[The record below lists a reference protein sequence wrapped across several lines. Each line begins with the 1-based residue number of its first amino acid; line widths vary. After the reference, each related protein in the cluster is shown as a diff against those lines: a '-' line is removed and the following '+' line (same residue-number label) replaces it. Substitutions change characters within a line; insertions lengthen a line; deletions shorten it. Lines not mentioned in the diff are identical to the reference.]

1 MAWSQPVFPKAIRVN
16 FLHNLRTP
24 MVRLLRLALFGLAV
38 FVGMAFSDQPDSA
51 QLKDIG
57 EEAFHEGDYTKALKL
72 FYSLY
77 EQAKTRKD
85 EKTACEAAYRI
96 GASYYS
102 ISAFGDAQKYLTEA
116 YRHYPQSGLGEEVRL
131 SILSAMAGVYFEEEN
146 YAKAR
151 EMASTLL
158 REARQRGD
166 SVLIAQNAQGLALID
181 NKEGKFSETHR
192 HLQLARRYTRR
203 GSFEDIHLL
212 SVEAE
217 CYFLQHDF
225 ARTEQ
230 VCRRILAQ
238 AGAKT
243 EDRSI
248 ALIYLIRALT
258 ERGAVHEAAALT
270 AEARRLVSL
279 RNLPLLCETLSRLE
293 RRGGQTDLAFAY
305 MDSVV
310 IFQDSLQTVSNLQ
323 LAEAARIK
331 MEVMDYQ
338 AASEKQMARLR
349 QNQIVAWLLAGICF
363 LLVVMAVWFVRS
375 QRQRARREKQLLAL
389 RLEREQQ
396 AKLLAEKQMKETEL
410 LARYQEEIMKR
421 QLAEKQSELNATAL
435 FATARNALIEQVIET
450 LNEADLPAE
459 LQPKV
464 GALVQ
469 DLRQMVRADADS
481 DKLIIDFEAANPDF
495 VARLNRACE
504 TLSSSDIRFLSFV
517 RMNLSVKEIAELMN
531 ITPESCKRRRQRVA
545 KKLGLDSATELF
557 DYILRF

>member
-1 MAWSQPVFPKAIRVN
+1 
-16 FLHNLRTP
+16 
-24 MVRLLRLALFGLAV
+24 
-38 FVGMAFSDQPDSA
+38 
-51 QLKDIG
+51 
-57 EEAFHEGDYTKALKL
+57 
-72 FYSLY
+72 
-77 EQAKTRKD
+77 
-85 EKTACEAAYRI
+85 
-96 GASYYS
+96 
-102 ISAFGDAQKYLTEA
+102 
-116 YRHYPQSGLGEEVRL
+116 
-131 SILSAMAGVYFEEEN
+131 
-146 YAKAR
+146 
-151 EMASTLL
+151 
-158 REARQRGD
+158 
-166 SVLIAQNAQGLALID
+166 
-181 NKEGKFSETHR
+181 
-192 HLQLARRYTRR
+192 
-203 GSFEDIHLL
+203 
-212 SVEAE
+212 
-217 CYFLQHDF
+217 
-225 ARTEQ
+225 
-230 VCRRILAQ
+230 
-238 AGAKT
+238 
-243 EDRSI
+243 
-248 ALIYLIRALT
+248 
-258 ERGAVHEAAALT
+258 
-270 AEARRLVSL
+270 
-279 RNLPLLCETLSRLE
+279 
-293 RRGGQTDLAFAY
+293 
-305 MDSVV
+305 
-310 IFQDSLQTVSNLQ
+310 
-323 LAEAARIK
+323 
-331 MEVMDYQ
+331 
-338 AASEKQMARLR
+338 
-349 QNQIVAWLLAGICF
+349 
-363 LLVVMAVWFVRS
+363 MAVWFVRS